1 MDLRTRFVFALVAV
15 SLGSMLALGVVGY
28 SRARDLLR
36 EQAREKLEG
45 VAESKADDL
54 ENVKQAWQDRVRLIA
69 SRTQLRI
76 SLAAYGRSHGAGE
89 YDRILQILEDAGAS
103 VPTVRRL
110 TVYDVDGHAVVT
122 AGTARAD
129 HLADLDAA
137 RLPPGPDG
145 LAMTGLAVGDDGTLV
160 VSYLT
165 RLTLDDGY
173 VGALDAAMSAGE
185 LIDVTSDHTGLGQ
198 TGETLIAYAIG
209 PDSAVIVNPVRHAA
223 GPPLSRRIALD
234 SRSPVARA
242 LAAPPTRPATAV
254 DYRDKVVLAA
264 TRLLPEF
271 GWVLIVKV
279 DADEQEAGVLE
290 LRRDMVRLALS
301 IGAFAILAGT
311 LLGLQF
317 ARPIRHLA
325 DVANRIHAGE
335 LDARATVRSD
345 DEIGVLARTFN
356 QMAEKL
362 IETSAER
369 ARRIGDAAPPGADP
383 GGTGR
388 GRT

>member
-223 GPPLSRRIALD
+223 GPPLSRRIALFK
-234 SRSPVARA
+234 
-242 LAAPPTRPATAV
+242 AV
-254 DYRDKVVLAA
+254 
-264 TRLLPEF
+264 LLMRY
-271 GWVLIVKV
+271 
-279 DADEQEAGVLE
+279 Q
-290 LRRDMVRLALS
+290 
-301 IGAFAILAGT
+301 
-311 LLGLQF
+311 
-317 ARPIRHLA
+317 
-325 DVANRIHAGE
+325 
-335 LDARATVRSD
+335 
-345 DEIGVLARTFN
+345 
-356 QMAEKL
+356 
-362 IETSAER
+362 
-369 ARRIGDAAPPGADP
+369 
-383 GGTGR
+383 
-388 GRT
+388 